1 MLPNIREVLLTMRW
15 HGCARLSFLPALF
28 LLLPAAAVSAQS
40 PCLAEGPARQDAR
53 PIAENRGAPALEM
66 ALRQLHTRA
75 SLLMVTAHPDDE
87 DGAMLAYESRL
98 AGARV
103 DLLTLNRGEGGA
115 NEMSSD
121 FWDSLGLVRTEELL
135 QADRYYC
142 ATQFFSI
149 AADYGFSKTLQE
161 ALDKWGTDRVFYD
174 VVRVVRMTR
183 PLVITSVFV
192 GGPSDGH
199 GNHAAAG
206 MWAQKVF
213 LAAGDPNVFP
223 DQIRAG
229 LRPWNPLKEYAR
241 VPFSLEPGMVS
252 PKGLYDYATHH
263 WMPAGVQNYISGKF
277 EPGAV
282 SATVNVP
289 VGTYSTLNG
298 LSAQQISRTGL
309 GFQKSQNGGG
319 DIPLAGPEESAYHR
333 FGSRLQ
339 SPDQED
345 SFFQGI
351 DISLEGIADLAGS
364 QEHGFLTAGLKKLN
378 SLVELAIRNY
388 SATDPSGIAPTLA
401 QGLDLTNHLAEQVSS
416 SSLSDDA
423 KYNVLHELKVKQT
436 QFNDALALALGLT
449 VDANVTPEHPPTGPF
464 ARFFGDRPTFQMAIP
479 GQQFPVRV
487 HIADSG
493 PLPVQ
498 IANVSLQ
505 FEGEEGSSA
514 SPDGATSGALPG
526 DSVRDAR
533 FNVHLA
539 DDASYTRPYFDRP
552 GLEQPYYD
560 LREAQY
566 RNLPLAPYPLRALV
580 TASYKG
586 VQIHI
591 AEVVQVVAHEAGAGT
606 VFHPMPVGPAISVTM
621 VQSDGVIPLDSA
633 SIPVGVNIHSNV
645 KGPAQG
651 SVRLDLP
658 AGWTSTPATAP
669 FSFEQDEQE
678 QVVTFRVTP
687 ASLQERPYSITAV
700 ASYGGHD
707 YREGYLQVG
716 YPGLRPY
723 FEYSHARDRITAA
736 NVKVAPGLQIGYIEG
751 SGDDVP
757 ASLVDLGI
765 HVHFLTKED
774 LASGDLSKYNEVLVG
789 VRAYAVRDDLRTY
802 NGRLLDYVKQGGAV
816 VVQYQTP
823 EFDHN
828 FGPYPY
834 VMTSDPE
841 EVTDEHSV
849 VKILDPQNPA
859 MRWPNVITPKDFD
872 GWIEERGSKFLQS
885 WDPRYTALLET
896 HDPGQSPQEGGMVI
910 ARFGDGVWMYTAYAF
925 YRELP
930 LGVPGAYRLFANL
943 ISLGEN
949 PAFHRPAAGHGGAIS
964 HAEMAAP
971 QQPIPDSLP

>member
-1 MLPNIREVLLTMRW
+1 MRAPDRCLWLALVPAVFFILP
-15 HGCARLSFLPALF
+15 G
-28 LLLPAAAVSAQS
+28 AAARAQS
-40 PCLAEGPARQDAR
+40 PCQAEGPARQDAR
-53 PIAENRGAPALEM
+53 PIAENRGAAALEVE
-66 ALRQLHTRA
+66 LRQLHTRA
-75 SLLMVTAHPDDE
+75 SLLMITAHPDDE
-87 DGAMLAYESRL
+87 DGATLAYESRL

-121 FWDSLGLVRTEELL
+121 LWDSLGLVRTEELL

-161 ALDKWGTDRVFYD
+161 AIDKWGTDRVFYD

-213 LAAGDPNVFP
+213 LAAGDPSVFP

-229 LRPWNPLKEYAR
+229 LRPWNPLKEYAH

-252 PKGLYDYATHH
+252 PKGLYDYASHR

-282 SATVNVP
+282 SATVNIP
-289 VGTYSTLNG
+289 VGAYSSMNG

-309 GFQKSQNGGG
+309 AFQKSQNGGG
-319 DIPLAGPEESAYHR
+319 DIPLAGPEQSDYHR

-351 DISLEGIADLAGS
+351 DVSLAGIADLAGDQKDRTLS
-364 QEHGFLTAGLKKLN
+364 DGLTKMN
-378 SLVELAIRNY
+378 SLVEAATKQY
-388 SATDPSGIAPTLA
+388 SAANPSGIAPTLA
-401 QGLDLTNHLAEQVSS
+401 QGLALTNHLIDQVSAS
-416 SSLSDDA
+416 ALGDDA
-423 KYNVLHELKVKQT
+423 KYNVLHELKVKQA
-436 QFNDALALALGLT
+436 QFNNALALALGLT
-449 VDANVTPEHPPTGPF
+449 VDANVTPDHPPTGPF
-464 ARFFGDRPTFQMAIP
+464 ARFFGDQPTFQMAIP

-487 HIADSG
+487 HVADSG

-498 IANVSLQ
+498 VDSVALQ
-505 FEGEEGSSA
+505 FEQENGSSA
-514 SPDGATSGALPG
+514 SAEGSTSGQLKG
-526 DSVRDAR
+526 DSVLDAR
-533 FNVHLA
+533 FHVHLA
-539 DDASYTRPYFDRP
+539 ENAAYTQPYFDRP

-560 LREAQY
+560 VRESQY
-566 RNLPLAPYPLRALV
+566 RNLPLTPYPLRAEV
-580 TASYKG
+580 TASYDG
-586 VQIHI
+586 VQVHL
-591 AEVVQVVAHEAGAGT
+591 AEVVQVVEREAGDGT
-606 VFHPMPVGPAISVTM
+606 VFHPMPIGPAISVTM
-621 VQSDGVIPLDSA
+621 AQSDGVIPLHSA
-633 SIPVGVNIHSNV
+633 SIPISVKIHSNV

-651 SVRLDLP
+651 AVRLNLP
-658 AGWTSTPATAP
+658 AGWTSAPDNVP
-669 FSFEQDEQE
+669 FSFSQDGQE
-678 QVVTFRVTP
+678 QVATFQVTP
-687 ASLQERPYSITAV
+687 TNLQEQSYPIEAV
-700 ASYGGHD
+700 ASYGGQD
-707 YREGYLQVG
+707 YKEGFIQVG

-723 FEYSHARDRITAA
+723 FEYSQANDHISAA
-736 NVKVAPGLQIGYIEG
+736 DVKVAPDLQFGYIEG

-757 ASLVDLGI
+757 QSLVDLGI
-765 HVHFLTKED
+765 HVHFLTKEE
-774 LASGDLSKYNEVLVG
+774 LASGDLSKYNEILVG

-802 NGRLLDYVKQGGAV
+802 NGRLLDYVKGGGAV

-859 MRWPNVITPKDFD
+859 MRWPNVITSKDFD

-885 WDPRYTALLET
+885 WDTHYQPLLET
-896 HDPGQSPQEGGMVI
+896 HDPEQNPQEGGMVI
-910 ARFGDGVWMYTAYAF
+910 ARYGEGVWMYTAYAF

-943 ISLGEN
+943 LSLQKN
-949 PAFHRPAAGHGGAIS
+949 PDLHANGTGQGRTNPGPGTGG
-964 HAEMAAP
+964 
-971 QQPIPDSLP
+971 QQPLLSPLP

>member
-1 MLPNIREVLLTMRW
+1 MRW
-15 HGCARLSFLPALF
+15 PERRAWLPLLPALF
-28 LLLPAAAVSAQS
+28 LLLPGAARAQS

-53 PIAENRGAPALEM
+53 PVAENRGAPALETT
-66 ALRQLHTRA
+66 LRQLHTRA

-142 ATQFFSI
+142 AAQFFSI
-149 AADYGFSKTLQE
+149 AADYGFSKTLEE
-161 ALDKWGTDRVFYD
+161 ALDKWGSDRLLYD

-183 PLVITSVFV
+183 PLVVTSVFV

-206 MWAQKVF
+206 MFAQKVF
-213 LAAGDPNVFP
+213 LAAGDPTVFP

-282 SATVNVP
+282 SATVNIP
-289 VGTYSTLNG
+289 VGTYSSMNG

-351 DISLEGIADLAGS
+351 DVSLEGIADLAGN
-364 QEHGFLTAGLKKLN
+364 QEHGFLTAGLKKMN
-378 SLVELAIRNY
+378 GLVEEATRNY
-388 SATDPSGIAPTLA
+388 SATNPSAIAPALA
-401 QGLDLTNHLAEQVSS
+401 QGLDLTNHIIEQVSA

-436 QFNDALALALGLT
+436 QFDNALALALGLT
-449 VDANVTPEHPPTGPF
+449 IDANVTPEHPPTGPF
-464 ARFFGDRPTFQMAIP
+464 ARFFGDQPTFQMAIP
-479 GQQFPVRV
+479 GQQFPVHV
-487 HIADSG
+487 HVADSG

-498 IANVSLQ
+498 VDNIAMQ
-505 FEGEEGSSA
+505 FEQENDSSA
-514 SPDGATSGALPG
+514 TAQGATSGALHP
-526 DSVRDAR
+526 DSVLDAR
-533 FNVHLA
+533 FDVHLA
-539 DDASYTRPYFDRP
+539 DNAAYTRPYFDRP
-552 GLEQPYYD
+552 SLDQPYYD
-560 LREAQY
+560 VRDQQD
-566 RNLPLAPYPLRALV
+566 RNLALAPYPLRAQV
-580 TASYKG
+580 TVSYNG
-586 VQIHI
+586 VQIHL
-591 AEVVQVVAHEAGAGT
+591 AEVVQVVEREAGAGT
-606 VFHPMPVGPAISVTM
+606 VFHPMPIGPAISVTM
-621 VQSDGVIPLDSA
+621 AQSDAVIPLDSA
-633 SIPVGVNIHSNV
+633 SIPVSVKIHSNI
-645 KGPAQG
+645 KGTAQG
-651 SVRLDLP
+651 TLRLSLP
-658 AGWTSTPATAP
+658 SGWTSSPATAP
-669 FSFEQDEQE
+669 FAFEQDGQE
-678 QVVTFRVTP
+678 QVVIFQVTP
-687 ASLQERPYSITAV
+687 ANLQERSYPVEAI

-707 YREGYLQVG
+707 YREGYVQVG

-723 FEYSHARDRITAA
+723 FEYSHAGDRITAA
-736 NVKVAPGLQIGYIEG
+736 SVKVAPDLQIGYIEG

-757 ASLVDLGI
+757 QSLVDLGI

-774 LASGDLSKYNEVLVG
+774 LASGDLSKYNEILVG

-802 NGRLLDYVKQGGAV
+802 NSRLLNYVKHGGAV

-849 VKILDPQNPA
+849 VKILDAQNPA

-885 WDPRYTALLET
+885 WDSHYEPLLET

-910 ARFGDGVWMYTAYAF
+910 ARYGSGVWMYTAYAF

-943 ISLGEN
+943 LSLGEN
-949 PAFHRPAAGHGGAIS
+949 PAFHQGGAGQNGTPPS
-964 HAEMAAP
+964 TQMGAMQKP
-971 QQPIPDSLP
+971 FLGSLP